1 METEDEDFP
10 PLIKDIG
17 DKYIVEKVLSYQ
29 TGEAYIYL
37 VKKKLND
44 DKTYVAKISK
54 YIESENL
61 ENEISKIKQ
70 LEKKKC
76 PYIIK
81 YIDDGIITL
90 KTDYEELEIKYL
102 ILEYASNY
110 DLGDYLMITK
120 TGFGELYTKVIFYK
134 ILTGIQEI
142 HKSKICH
149 RDIKPDNIIFGEN
162 FIPKITD
169 FGHCI
174 KCTSKV
180 KGNAGTRAYKA
191 PELIKG
197 EGVVPYD
204 GIKADIYSLGIT
216 LIELVIG
223 IYAFLNKKEYYKLYK
238 YIIDGNK
245 NEFWSELL
253 KESNGKYS
261 SEFKDLCWKMIDLD
275 PKKRPEIG
283 DILKDKWFGEI
294 RNMNAEQLGNYEKAI
309 NLENVLLE
317 KSKKVQA
324 KKKKFLNIINTI
336 VGYIPTV
343 KSLEENSNFYF
354 TDEINPKEI
363 KSGRFM
369 NYIINIK
376 GSINLKDFMNFLL
389 FEFDKEFGKIC
400 HIEKDEENAKIKID
414 FEDIDNNIYTIGI
427 KLYKT
432 DEGHLLR
439 FIKKGGTKKD
449 FFDIYERIVDLIKAS

>member
-1 METEDEDFP
+1 MP
-10 PLIKDIG
+10 SR
-17 DKYIVEKVLSYQ
+17 Y
-29 TGEAYIYL
+29 
-37 VKKKLND
+37 KL
-44 DKTYVAKISK
+44 
-54 YIESENL
+54 
-61 ENEISKIKQ
+61 
-70 LEKKKC
+70 
-76 PYIIK
+76 
-81 YIDDGIITL
+81 
-90 KTDYEELEIKYL
+90 
-102 ILEYASNY
+102 
-110 DLGDYLMITK
+110 
-120 TGFGELYTKVIFYK
+120 
-134 ILTGIQEI
+134 
-142 HKSKICH
+142 
-149 RDIKPDNIIFGEN
+149 DNIIFGEK
-162 FIPKITD
+162 FIPKIID

-174 KCTSKV
+174 ECTNKV
-180 KGNAGTRAYKA
+180 TGNLGTRAYNA
-191 PELIKG
+191 PEIIKG
-197 EGVVPYD
+197 EGKVPYD
-204 GIKADIYSLGIT
+204 GMKADIYSLGIT
-216 LIELVIG
+216 LIELVTG
-223 IYAFLNKKEYYKLYK
+223 SYAFLNKEENYILYK

-309 NLENVLLE
+309 NLENALLE
-317 KSKKVQA
+317 KLEKVQVI
-324 KKKKFLNIINTI
+324 KEYHLNKTSKN

-376 GSINLKDFMNFLL
+376 GSINPKDFMNFLL
-389 FEFDKEFGKIC
+389 SEIFEEFGKMC
-400 HIEKDEENAKIKID
+400 RIEKDEENAKIKID
-414 FEDIDNNIYTIGI
+414 FEDIDKNIYTIGI

-432 DEGHLLR
+432 DEGYLLR

-449 FFDIYERIVDLIKAS
+449 FFDIYERIVDLIKTS